1 MKKILITGS
10 TGLLG
15 RTLIFENKKFEIIA
29 GYFPENNYSTLKY
42 VNKKYLLDIRDFKE
56 ISRIIDSEKVEIII
70 HCALLANVDYVE
82 KHREEAYQTNFIGT
96 KNIVDLCKDREI
108 KFIHIS
114 TNAIYDGRNPLYSE
128 NSQRNPINYYGKLK
142 VMEEDY
148 VIENLDDYVIIR
160 PILMYG
166 WNDLNEREN
175 PFTWQL
181 RMQKENKEIFLV
193 NDIYSNPLLVND
205 CAKIILKIIE
215 MKLNGIFNIAGSEIV
230 SRYEFGLKI
239 AEQTNYEKS
248 RIKPVP
254 NSYFKEIAPRPK
266 NTSFDITKIKTLLNY
281 IPANIET
288 GIKFLLSIKDKYE
301 KNFNNR
307 Y

>member
-15 RTLIFENKKFEIIA
+15 RTIIFENKNFKIIG
-29 GYFPENNYSTLKY
+29 GYFPKKDFPTLRY
-42 VNKKYLLDIRDFKE
+42 VDKKYLLDIRNLDKIKKIIEDEE
-56 ISRIIDSEKVEIII
+56 IEVII
-70 HCALLANVDYVE
+70 HCASLANVDYVE
-82 KHREEAYQTNFIGT
+82 EHRVEAYQTNYIGT
-96 KNIVDLCKDREI
+96 KNIVDLCKLRRI

-114 TNAIYDGRNPLYSE
+114 TNAVYDGTNPLYSE

-148 VIENLDDYVIIR
+148 VMRNLDDYVIIR

-166 WNDLNEREN
+166 WNDVLEREN

-181 RMQKENKEIFLV
+181 RLQNENKEILLV
-193 NDIYSNPLLVND
+193 DDIYCNPLLVND

-215 MKLNGIFNIAGSEIV
+215 TEINGIFNIAGSEIV

-239 AEQTNYEKS
+239 AELTNYDKS
-248 RIKPVP
+248 KIKAVP
-254 NSYFKEIAPRPK
+254 NSYFREIAPRPK
-266 NTSFDITKIKTLLNY
+266 NTSFDITKIKTILNY
-281 IPANIET
+281 IPVKIET
-288 GIKFLLSIKDKYE
+288 GIKFLLLTKDNYE
-301 KNFNNR
+301 KSINNR
-307 Y
+307 C